1 MGSYPFILGLSK
13 KKRVRAISEV
23 LKHRKRAVDLRTRPS
38 TTKPRRKKGKRNKKL
53 RSIST
58 SQLTNRPVTSSSRTL
73 MKEKRSLVRSFSS
86 EQVSFGLDGTEPPEQ
101 FNQSLAESAS
111 SPTTMESFEEQG
123 GNTSFTEVLFSF
135 CDKNQDGLLSKDE
148 LILGVTENLEV
159 QSMIEAQPQIGYKK
173 LLTPGIWLD
182 EWDNIVTNDVNGQ
195 VNSAEFG
202 TLVYKLN
209 QN

>member
-123 GNTSFTEVLFSF
+123 GNTSFTEVLS
-135 CDKNQDGLLSKDE
+135 LS
-148 LILGVTENLEV
+148 VT
-159 QSMIEAQPQIGYKK
+159 K
-173 LLTPGIWLD
+173 TR
-182 EWDNIVTNDVNGQ
+182 T
-195 VNSAEFG
+195 
-202 TLVYKLN
+202 VY
-209 QN
+209 